1 MNTGINIAR
10 EYCSQL
16 GWRYKDAGDFII
28 IGFDVNN
35 LMEPIYVKQKHFSK
49 NGNPIIEMSY
59 FGGDTPEDLKQQSEI
74 TMLLLKRN
82 QTLNFGHWAIKSV
95 AGDDAYEFKYNI
107 EQPNLDSEKFVEI
120 VGNCIDEIKYFKNL
134 NINDY

>member
-1 MNTGINIAR
+1 MNRKIDIAR

-35 LMEPIYVKQKHFSK
+35 LMEPIYIKQKHFSN
-49 NGNPIIEMSY
+49 NGNPIIEISY
-59 FGGDTPEDLKQQSEI
+59 FGGDTPEDLIRQSEI
-74 TMLLLKRN
+74 TTLLLKRN
-82 QTLNFGHWAIKSV
+82 QTLNFGNWSIKRI

-107 EQPNLDSEKFVEI
+107 EQQNLDSEKFVEI
-120 VGNCIDEIKYFKNL
+120 VGSCIDEIKYFKNL
-134 NINDY
+134 HQNDN